1 MGPESAD
8 FHPNSAFP
16 DCNSSFELTDGYEMM
31 HKAWSNIEEVL
42 YCFQGHPSN
51 TKVALKQKYRLSPEF
66 GRFQTVTSAW
76 IGRWLRN
83 NIENLM

>member
-1 MGPESAD
+1 MGQESAD

-51 TKVALKQKYRLSPEF
+51 TNVALKQKIPI
-66 GRFQTVTSAW
+66 VTRIRAFPDCNFSLNWPMAKK
-76 IGRWLRN
+76 
-83 NIENLM
+83 